1 MSRIVIVSAL
11 FITLNLS
18 GCGAEDDQNAEVEAS
33 VCGDGMVTGNEGCD
47 GQDMAGLTCGDFP
60 RFGEYGGGALTC
72 SSTCELVLM
81 HVNRASRSR
90 VAIMVGISA
99 ATALK
104 ISSSFLG
111 NQAAIDYV
119 GTEESFTMSD
129 LYLKGPTHG
138 GEVKMIL
145 LFGTASWCPACAVE
159 ARYLNTL
166 ADQYRD
172 QGLLVVGVVQE
183 DSNYN
188 DADAFEANAYANR
201 YDLTFPVVA
210 GRIPESYYESPSF
223 PLNLFVQNRD
233 MTVVRAS
240 NGAPPEGFLNA
251 TIEAYLA
258 NN

>member
-1 MSRIVIVSAL
+1 MSRILLVSAL

-72 SSTCELVLM
+72 SSTCELVLDACQSCFTFPCGDYGGNQRGDG
-81 HVNRASRSR
+81 VENIQF
-90 VAIMVGISA
+90 VP
-99 ATALK
+99 
-104 ISSSFLG
+104 G

>member
-1 MSRIVIVSAL
+1 MSRIVFVSAL
-11 FITLNLS
+11 FFTLNLS
-18 GCGAEDDQNAEVEAS
+18 GCGAEDGQNAEVEAS

-72 SSTCELVLM
+72 SSTCELVLILAN
-81 HVNRASRSR
+81 HASHFR
-90 VAIMVGISA
+90 VAIMVAISE

-104 ISSSFLG
+104 NIQFVPG

-129 LYLKGPTHG
+129 LYLNGPAHG

-166 ADQYRD
+166 A
-172 QGLLVVGVVQE
+172 G
-183 DSNYN
+183 
-188 DADAFEANAYANR
+188 
-201 YDLTFPVVA
+201 P
-210 GRIPESYYESPSF
+210 IPRPGTPCRRCCSRR
-223 PLNLFVQNRD
+223 L
-233 MTVVRAS
+233 
-240 NGAPPEGFLNA
+240 
-251 TIEAYLA
+251 
-258 NN
+258 

>member
-1 MSRIVIVSAL
+1 
-11 FITLNLS
+11 
-18 GCGAEDDQNAEVEAS
+18 
-33 VCGDGMVTGNEGCD
+33 MVTGNEGCD
-47 GQDMAGLTCGDFP
+47 GQDMAGLTCGDFHALVNMV
-60 RFGEYGGGALTC
+60 EALTC
-72 SSTCELVLM
+72 SASCELVSM
-81 HVNRASRSR
+81 RVSHASHFR
-90 VAIMVGISA
+90 VVIMVEISA
-99 ATALK
+99 ATVLK
-104 ISSSFLG
+104 IQFVPG

-119 GTEESFTMSD
+119 GTEEAFTMSD
-129 LYLKGPTHG
+129 LYMKGPSHG
-138 GEVKMIL
+138 GDVKMVL

-172 QGLLVVGVVQE
+172 QWLVVVGVVQE

-210 GRIPESYYESPSF
+210 GRIPESYNESPSF
-223 PLNLFVQNRD
+223 PLNLFIQTRD